1 VATNVGIKFDFQ
13 KNCSNFVNMKFMFM
27 TLIVLAGLM
36 QCGQRNTKAVA
47 EAPEAVQIE
56 ESLAD
61 GTKLSWDT
69 MVYDFGD
76 FSVTDGPVTCSFTFT
91 NDGEEPIFIYE
102 VVSSCGCTG
111 VTFKRE
117 PVKPGESG
125 TISATYKNE
134 DGPGAFDKT
143 LTVYVSGMKRPVIL
157 RLRGVVH
164 EKKKSLSQIY
174 TERLGDLGLKTL
186 EYKVPGLKQG
196 LVSSE
201 SFSVA
206 NLGKSA
212 INVDFT
218 DLSAQLAVKVD
229 PNPVPAGTSAK
240 MTFTVTADR
249 ELWGRNVY
257 KATPV
262 VNGRKAG
269 KALEVVAS
277 TQENFALMSAQER
290 DSAAMPMFTTSTYEF
305 GTVSKGEKVKGEFQ
319 LVNRGKAPFHVYK
332 ADAESPALSVVPAD
346 VPAGGKGK
354 LEFLLDTSSLPEGE
368 TVIMVSLT
376 TNSPLRPVVNL
387 FVAGI
392 VK

>member
-1 VATNVGIKFDFQ
+1 
-13 KNCSNFVNMKFMFM
+13 MKFMFM

>member
-1 VATNVGIKFDFQ
+1 
-13 KNCSNFVNMKFMFM
+13 MKFMIL
-27 TLIVLAGLM
+27 TLIAVLGLM
-36 QCGQRNTKAVA
+36 QCGQSNTKTVA

-56 ESLAD
+56 EMVAD
-61 GTKLSWDT
+61 NAKISWDT

-76 FSVTDGPVTCSFTFT
+76 IAATDGPVTCTFTFT
-91 NDGEEPIFIYE
+91 NDGEEPVSIYE

-111 VTFKRE
+111 VTFKRDA
-117 PVKPGESG
+117 VKPGESG

-143 LTVYVSGMKRPVIL
+143 LTVYVSGMRRPVIL

-174 TERLGDLGLKTL
+174 TERLGDLGLKSL

-201 SFSVA
+201 SFSIA
-206 NLGKSA
+206 NLGKAPIS
-212 INVDFT
+212 VDFT
-218 DLSAQLAVKVD
+218 DLSAQLSAKVE

-249 ELWGRNVY
+249 DLWGRNVY

-277 TQENFALMSAQER
+277 TQENFALMSASER
-290 DSAAMPMFTTSTYEF
+290 DSAAMPMFKASTFEF
-305 GTVSKGEKVKGEFQ
+305 GTVAKGEKVSGAFE
-319 LVNRGKAPFHVYK
+319 LENRGKTSFHIYK
-332 ADAESPALSVVPAD
+332 ADAESPALSVTPAD

-354 LEFLLDTSSLPEGE
+354 LEFLLDTSSLPAGE